1 MFPISLPSGKQ
12 VVMKMLTFMDRQR
25 AVRLF
30 KSDKEQG
37 FMLDEL
43 LAAMALVSVDGRDLG
58 ADLLSDPIDHMSD
71 WDLPDVQY
79 YLEVFMTINS
89 LDDKARKSAEEQA
102 KKLMGAG
109 SQKPPKVVK

>member
-1 MFPISLPSGKQ
+1 MFSINLPSGKQ

-43 LAAMALVSVDGRDLG
+43 LAAMALISIDGKDLTL
-58 ADLLSDPIDHMSD
+58 DLLSDPIDHMSD
-71 WDLPDVQY
+71 WELPDVQY

-89 LDDKARKSAEEQA
+89 LDDKARKAAEEQA

-109 SQKPPKVVK
+109 SQKVAKATK

>member
-1 MFPISLPSGKQ
+1 
-12 VVMKMLTFMDRQR
+12 MKMLTFMDRQR

-43 LAAMALVSVDGRDLG
+43 LAAMALVSIDGKDLTL
-58 ADLLSDPIDHMSD
+58 DLLSDPIDHMSD
-71 WDLPDVQY
+71 WELPDVQY

-89 LDDKARKSAEEQA
+89 LDDKARKAAEEQA

-109 SQKPPKVVK
+109 SQKVAKATK

>member
-1 MFPISLPSGKQ
+1 
-12 VVMKMLTFMDRQR
+12 MKMLTFMDRQR

-43 LAAMALVSVDGRDLG
+43 LAAMALVSIDGKDLTL
-58 ADLLSDPIDHMSD
+58 DLLSDPIDHMSD
-71 WDLPDVQY
+71 WELPDVQY

-89 LDDKARKSAEEQA
+89 LDDKARKAAEEQA

-109 SQKPPKVVK
+109 GQKVAKATK